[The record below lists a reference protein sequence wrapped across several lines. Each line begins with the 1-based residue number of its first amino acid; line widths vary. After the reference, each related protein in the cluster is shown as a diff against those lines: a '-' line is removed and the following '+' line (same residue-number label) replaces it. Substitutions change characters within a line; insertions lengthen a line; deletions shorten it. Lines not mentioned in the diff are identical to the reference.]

1 MAPTVAAKP
10 PVSEPPVAVAAPPPI
25 ERPAPPVPRPTT
37 PVPQVPASGSIP
49 SLAEAF
55 AMLLSAEQGR
65 RVSPSTVGSPA
76 VSEETVE
83 AIVQKVV
90 DRMTD
95 QAVRD
100 TVLDV
105 AERLV
110 REEIGRI
117 KTGH

>member
-1 MAPTVAAKP
+1 
-10 PVSEPPVAVAAPPPI
+10 
-25 ERPAPPVPRPTT
+25 VPRPAAS
-37 PVPQVPASGSIP
+37 VPQAPASGTIP

-55 AMLLSAEQGR
+55 AALLSAEQGR
-65 RVSPSTVGSPA
+65 RVSPSTVGAPV
-76 VSEETVE
+76 VSDDMVE
-83 AIVQKVV
+83 AIVKKVL

-100 TVLDV
+100 TVIDV